1 MKTEIEIVTGF
12 LGAGKT
18 GFIEEFL
25 KISKLPKEKVLVI
38 QMEQGEKL
46 LNSKNK
52 GFGLIIKAYNIEELT
67 ESKLNFLIT
76 LYKPHRVIFEFNGT
90 ANLEVLFK
98 LINSKDLKA
107 KTFVGAIYNVIE
119 ASTFDIF
126 IRNIPHLLIPFI
138 IKSNLILLTNF
149 KGIKEEDIERIQL
162 NIKEINNRAFILVLE
177 DYRNLENGMKK
188 LNILD
193 KGILKNLK
201 VMISEG

>member
-1 MKTEIEIVTGF
+1 MKAEIEIVTGF

-18 GFIEEFL
+18 GFIEEFV
-25 KISKLPKEKVLVI
+25 KISKLPKEKILVI

-46 LNSKNK
+46 LNFKKKS
-52 GFGLIIKAYNIEELT
+52 FDLTIKSYGIEELT
-67 ESKLNFLIT
+67 ENKLNFLLT
-76 LYKPHRVIFEFNGT
+76 LYKPHRIIFEFNGT
-90 ANLEVLFK
+90 ANLDALFK
-98 LINSKDLKA
+98 LINSKYLKA
-107 KTFVGAIYNVIE
+107 KAFVGGIYNVIE

-138 IKSNLILLTNF
+138 SKSNLILLTNF